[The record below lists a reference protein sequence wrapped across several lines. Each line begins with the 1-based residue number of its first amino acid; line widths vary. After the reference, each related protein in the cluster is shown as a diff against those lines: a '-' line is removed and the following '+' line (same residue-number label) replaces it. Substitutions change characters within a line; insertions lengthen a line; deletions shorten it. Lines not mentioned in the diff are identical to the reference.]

1 MRFVIVTGM
10 SGSGKSEVMSVLEDM
25 GYYCIDNLPP
35 ALIPKILELG
45 AQSQGMMENV
55 ALGIDIRGYNFAN
68 SYDASLDYI
77 KEQEYHADI
86 LFLEA
91 NDDILVRRYKMTR
104 KRHPLAEEGDVLA
117 GIRRERELLAGIKAK
132 SDITVDTSKLEV
144 KDLRNHIMNIFQ
156 LKEKNKNLTV
166 SLTSFGFKHGIPLAA
181 DLVFDVRFLPNPY
194 YVEELRE
201 KTGDFAE
208 VREYVMNSDR
218 SVEFLDR
225 LMGMIQFLLPHYEE
239 EGKNYLQI
247 AIGCTGGKHRSVTL
261 VNLLYDLLKDT
272 DYDVLKNHRDI
283 EKR

>member
-68 SYDASLDYI
+68 SYDTSLDYI

>member
-194 YVEELRE
+194 YVEEFRE

>member
-68 SYDASLDYI
+68 SYDTSLDYI

-194 YVEELRE
+194 YVEEFRE

>member
-55 ALGIDIRGYNFAN
+55 ALGIDIRGYNFVN
-68 SYDASLDYI
+68 SYNAAINYI

-86 LFLEA
+86 LFLET

-104 KRHPLAEEGDVLA
+104 KKHPLAVEGDVLS
-117 GIRRERELLAGIKAK
+117 GIRKEREILSGIKSKA
-132 SDITVDTSKLEV
+132 DITIDTSKLEV
-144 KDLRNHIMNIFQ
+144 KDLRNHIMNMFQ
-156 LKEKNKNLTV
+156 FKEKRNNLTV

-194 YVEELRE
+194 YVEELRD
-201 KTGDFAE
+201 KTGDYEE
-208 VREYVMNSDR
+208 VRNYVMDSSK
-218 SVEFLDR
+218 SVEFLEK
-225 LMGMIQFLLPHYEE
+225 LYGMIDFLLPNYEE

-247 AIGCTGGKHRSVTL
+247 AIGCTGGKHRSVTF

-272 DYDVLKNHRDI
+272 EYDVLKNHRDI